1 MNAKRQTI
9 WLVSMLSLMVILSAY
24 YLFTEDVNSIDL
36 TSSKPQQDEIKVMTQ
51 ESNSQLNVNA
61 KGANVN
67 TNSVKSSSGQLT
79 DQQVLKQLAAQGASG
94 SDFMYQMQIK
104 RNDDLK
110 VQTDKLFTIINDSK
124 KSDDEVKKA
133 YEQLDKIQQNQQKT
147 QDIEDALGKQFR
159 NVIVTQEGNKY
170 RVTVQSDKLERS
182 QSVSIIDLVM
192 HQLNVSAD
200 KVEVTRIQ

>member
-36 TSSKPQQDEIKVMTQ
+36 TSSKSQQDDIKVMTQ
-51 ESNSQLNVNA
+51 QSNSQLNIDA
-61 KGANVN
+61 KGTNVN
-67 TNSVKSSSGQLT
+67 TNAINSSSGQLT

-94 SDFMYQMQIK
+94 SDFMYQMQMK

-124 KSDDEVKKA
+124 KSDEEVKKA

-147 QDIEDALGKQFR
+147 QDIEEALGKQFR
-159 NVIVTQEGNKY
+159 NVIVTQDGNKY

-192 HQLNVSAD
+192 NQLKVTAD

>member
-1 MNAKRQTI
+1 
-9 WLVSMLSLMVILSAY
+9 
-24 YLFTEDVNSIDL
+24 
-36 TSSKPQQDEIKVMTQ
+36 
-51 ESNSQLNVNA
+51 
-61 KGANVN
+61 VN
-67 TNSVKSSSGQLT
+67 TNAINSSSGQLT

-94 SDFMYQMQIK
+94 SDFMYQMQMK

-124 KSDDEVKKA
+124 KSDEEVKKA

-147 QDIEDALGKQFR
+147 QDIEEALGKQFR
-159 NVIVTQEGNKY
+159 NVIVTQDGNKY

-192 HQLNVSAD
+192 NQLKVTAD

>member
-67 TNSVKSSSGQLT
+67 TNAVKSSSGQLT

>member
-24 YLFTEDVNSIDL
+24 YLFTEDVNRIDL
-36 TSSKPQQDEIKVMTQ
+36 TSSKSQQDEIKVLTQ
-51 ESNSQLNVNA
+51 QANGQLNVDA
-61 KGANVN
+61 KGTNAN
-67 TNSVKSSSGQLT
+67 TNAVKSSTGQLT
-79 DQQVLKQLAAQGASG
+79 DQQVLKQLAAQGSSG